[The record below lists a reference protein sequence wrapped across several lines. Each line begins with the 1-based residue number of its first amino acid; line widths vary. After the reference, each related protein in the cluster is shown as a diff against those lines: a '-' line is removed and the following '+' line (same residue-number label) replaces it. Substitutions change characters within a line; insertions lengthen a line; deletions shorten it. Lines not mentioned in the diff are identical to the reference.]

1 MIAGD
6 LSGLYCP
13 HDHLAGYCESCVL
26 RWNME
31 RGRIPVAQPES
42 PGLRAAVT
50 EHTTIERADL
60 GDGITT
66 FVAAGDLVPLGL
78 EDLPRQAAPARG
90 GGVSGL
96 GPATRRSRSGRQPA
110 PPPPMSTS

>member
-1 MIAGD
+1 MIT
-6 LSGLYCP
+6 YCE
-13 HDHLAGYCESCVL
+13 HDHLAGQCETCAMV
-26 RWNME
+26 RAME
-31 RGRIPVAQPES
+31 RGHEPARRPQAP
-42 PGLRAAVT
+42 PAARVT
-50 EHTTIERADL
+50 VEEHTVIGRPDL

-78 EDLPRQAAPARG
+78 EDLPRAAAPARG

-110 PPPPMSTS
+110 PPPPASES